1 MATVLSQWLKY
12 IGMEFNDDFTDTV
25 GVGVA
30 LLVEI
35 TMFILM
41 LN

>member
-1 MATVLSQWLKY
+1 MATVLSQLLKY
-12 IGMEFNDDFTDTV
+12 IGMEFNDDSTDTV